1 MTINDCYN
9 DTTDDEQFWSTA
21 AIELSHHEVGLMH
34 STPCRPP
41 ALPTITNSNNS
52 SGADFIDMILTYNND
67 IDLILNQN

>member
-1 MTINDCYN
+1 MTTNDCYN
-9 DTTDDEQFWSTA
+9 DTDDEQFWSTA
-21 AIELSHHEVGLMH
+21 AIELSHQEVGLAH

-41 ALPTITNSNNS
+41 APPIVTNSDDS